1 MKKRVL
7 SLFLAIMLCLS
18 LLPAAAFAEGE
29 GGGMSGNTTIGG
41 ETGGTGGGVLVGENE
56 KTGGGFVVPSEQSG
70 TVSAPVAKV
79 GDTEYDTLDEILGEM
94 EPVEITLLGNVTE
107 DLTVYAETTI
117 NMDGHTIIG
126 DIEAND
132 SLTLENG
139 TVKGKVT
146 VDAADGTFIMT
157 APAGAEAA
165 IDGGLEA
172 KQGSCSV
179 TGAQIGVK
187 GTLYFDGDEL
197 TISGFEKAV
206 QLKEAAGPES
216 MTFYGSTDVGGKT
229 AEEASFKDGTYQIS
243 GEVAKKLTNKQAGG
257 STPTEPVTL
266 TLNST
271 SADIKAGET
280 ATFTAAYTGT
290 GKLNAYIQ
298 KNGQDENFT
307 VTWEKSGENTY
318 TISVETKAEIFTG
331 TYTLY
336 VHEVGNASVQ
346 AIAAIHITGLTPAAE
361 VNGVKYAL
369 LTKAFAAAKDG
380 DTVKLLADHTTDWDA
395 VEAGEEQMAVVKSTI
410 TLDLNGMT
418 VDYLIVGE
426 VVSDEEGGILDSY
439 DGNLT
444 VVDNIQGGSH
454 GKIKDLE
461 VVKGSLAIQGGQI
474 GDSDGGGLTCN
485 ENSGSVTISGGTVL
499 GLEVSEGATVTVT
512 GGTVLGLKVSEG
524 AAVTVNDGSAHAGAW
539 LNDGTLT
546 ITGGTFGKVLFNY
559 TGGNVDISGGVF
571 GSISNMNNIRIPVMS
586 LLADEVAFYGKDAGG
601 QYTVLQNSSK
611 TTLENVKVLEHTEHS
626 FLNGACI
633 ACGALTCDKSNNG
646 EEGGCIAH
654 VTILHYT
661 WHIKTLDQIAYH
673 LSAVGQWSSYYPTV
687 TVEFLS
693 DVTTDTSFRI
703 EQCLTYATLDLDGHT
718 ISGELSG
725 SPVAEVNYLY
735 GVHCVIIQNGTIEN
749 TAENGT
755 ALQLSSGATTL
766 ENVDV
771 KGDLAL
777 TYTFASSANYTPTF
791 LGGGSFTKICALPD
805 GSWQKTLEYMLPKG
819 YYFADI
825 TTHKR
830 VSQDAL
836 TIEDPLVNVTVLPCE
851 HKDENGKSTFTV
863 KHDRDDYFYCSIC
876 DNICPHESMT
886 PNADGSMHCNDCTL
900 DLAATATTKRGV
912 TIYYIKLSDAFNSST
927 TGALLKPLHD
937 QICTQLLLI
946 YNGGYTIDLNGCTVT
961 TQSESA
967 PYIPDYTVTFQN
979 SAEKPGSFVCNYID
993 VYGGG
998 TLAVPAENNNLT
1010 ISSVLFKQTGNG
1022 KLAGGSFGKITVES
1036 GKTLASLLVSGYC
1049 FTDSKSGKGAALY
1062 DADGNALTELTNVTV
1077 RLCSHDEA
1085 VYGSGGTWVC
1095 PCGQKT
1101 FVASITKGEATTYYT
1116 DLQKAFS
1123 AADASDTV
1131 KLLAAASGTANI
1143 NKVFALDLNG
1153 YGAEEINVSAKAT
1166 IKDSGETK
1174 GMIGKLTVSADGLT
1188 IGDLLEMGY
1197 AFKYENGNWMSNDRV
1212 TEGSSIAIHLAPIA
1226 SVTLRAKDAD
1236 GEEVSTTM
1244 PYGTTGAVRLD
1255 AACGQ
1260 PYGATQA
1267 TCVITKIEGGT
1278 MTSVSNSPGYTLPDD
1293 LTAGEHT
1300 YRVTFTSD
1308 GYSKS
1313 AEITITVT
1321 PVSLAGA
1328 IVAVGDLTYN
1338 GDAQTPEV
1346 TVTLDKKVLTK
1357 DKDYTLTGAEQTNA
1371 GSYHLTVTGKGGYE
1385 GEIGNVDWKIEPKT
1399 VTNPT
1404 INVAPCVY
1412 NGFEQT
1418 PRVELK
1424 DGERGIPEGEYTV
1437 AYSNNIN
1444 AGDGSLTIQDAAGGN
1459 YVVSGSTTFP
1469 IEQAS
1474 INTSNRWIE
1483 VRVFNELAKTYEV
1496 ELQPNLDN
1504 ILYEQRIDGTFGTV
1518 TYSLDEDGASTY
1530 ADYYELGTAKIEN
1543 GKLILPIKNGSGVP
1557 SGNYIVTLMLRVEST
1572 NFKSF
1577 DLPVHIIAR
1586 DKIVPRLAEGSTVS
1600 ATDITYGQTL
1610 ADSMLTVTGSM
1621 EAPSFDAPG
1630 TIQEVTGTFA
1640 WTDGTIRP
1648 EAGDY
1653 EAEWTFTPGEGYEE
1667 YAVATGTVTVK
1678 VEPAKLQDVSVL
1690 VPDTYYYTGD
1700 AQRVAVRTSGL
1711 GADDDTALTFTY
1723 SKTENGEYTSEVP
1736 EFTEAGTYTV
1746 YYKAEAAN
1754 HVTATGTFSVQIKP
1768 LPISLLAVEKIS
1780 KTYDGTASV
1789 TLSTEMLTF
1798 FSKAARRSD
1807 IKLPILALSF
1817 SNARFTMKQAD
1828 GSYLP
1833 SPEVGGGKALSF
1845 TMTLTSNNYVFER
1858 EPEGTKTVKE
1868 DISTDDV
1875 TKFTI
1880 TKADAPGVTIQ
1891 PAVTVI
1897 NGLAKT
1903 YEMALT
1909 DNLPKLSSPC
1919 EYGSVSYSVEGTY
1932 LTDGYKDT
1940 VKAEIVE
1947 ENGQYKLKLTV
1958 PAVDYTQES
1967 SVGTLDIKVVSDNY
1981 QDFTLTIGVKTKNKT
1996 VPVPDGEISATD
2008 ITYGQTLADS
2018 KITGN
2023 MKDGNKEVTGTFA
2036 WTDGTIKPN
2045 AGSYEAEWTFTPDA
2059 SNGGIYAAATGK
2071 VSVKVNPKD
2080 IKGATVTLKS
2090 DSFEYD
2096 GTRKDP
2102 EVASVVLDGETLV
2115 YGQYN
2120 DYGYH
2125 YDMASDVGT
2134 YNLVVGG
2141 NHNYTG
2147 SVSVTWSITPKTVTP
2162 KIEVA
2167 SCTYTGDTLTPDVTL
2182 KDDLGNTIDPKEY
2195 EVSYSSN
2202 TNAGTG
2208 TVTIKDAAGG
2218 NYVLNEASTTFT
2230 ITKAAAPTLEDI
2242 AISHKHTVTTG
2253 EKTIGS
2259 IMPVDAGALSFTK
2272 GTESTTGSVTVSS
2285 WAVDAATGKVTYT
2298 LSSGTAGDTV
2308 TLPVTIS
2315 STNYADTVIN
2325 VVITLTRRDDQAAL
2339 VITGADAVIYGEKLT
2354 LTTTGGSGTG
2364 AVTYRI
2370 DTAYSTGEAT
2380 IDPETGVLTPVKV
2393 GSVSVIATKAGDKD
2407 YNDVTSWYFV
2417 ISIKK
2422 GTPTGA
2428 PNYTKITTGGK
2439 TRKDAALTIE
2449 GSTLNPNVGKLE
2461 WVDDE
2466 GDVLPGDTRV
2476 EANKTYKWRFTPTDT
2491 NYTTMTGEIEL
2502 YHKSSSGG
2510 GSGSNSGSYTITVK
2524 DAQNGDVTTDRKSAS
2539 AGTTVTITVK
2549 PDSGYVLDDL
2559 TVTDSKG
2566 NDIKLTGKGGG
2577 KYTFTMP
2584 SSKVTVEASFAPVK
2598 SENPF
2603 TDVPSGAY
2611 YEDAVIWAVKN
2622 EITGGTSATT
2632 FDPNGFCTRAQA
2644 VTFLWRAAGSPAP
2657 KSTAMPF
2664 TDVPAGSYYYDAVLW
2679 AIENGVTK
2687 GTSDTTF
2694 SPNANCSRGQIVT
2707 FLWRSQKSPDAAA
2720 ANPFTDVAANAYYTS
2735 AVLWAVEK
2743 SITGGTSATTFSPS
2757 ANCTRAQIV
2766 TFIYRCMK

>member
-7 SLFLAIMLCLS
+7 SLFLALTLCLT
-18 LLPAAAFAEGE
+18 LLPTAAFAEG
-29 GGGMSGNTTIGG
+29 
-41 ETGGTGGGVLVGENE
+41 
-56 KTGGGFVVPSEQSG
+56 KTGGEDGTSDGSEPQY
-70 TVSAPVAKV
+70 VAQV
-79 GDTEYDTLDEILGEM
+79 GETKYETMQDALDEMSED
-94 EPVEITLLGNVTE
+94 EITLLDDINE
-107 DLTVYAETTI
+107 AELSTSVPTTI
-117 NMDGHTIIG
+117 NMNGYSITG

-146 VDAADGTFIMT
+146 VDAADGAFIMT

-165 IDGGLEA
+165 IDGGLEVND
-172 KQGSCSV
+172 GSCSV
-179 TGAQIGVK
+179 SGAKIGVK
-187 GTLYFDGDEL
+187 DTLFFGGTDMVITGTDKAVEL
-197 TISGFEKAV
+197 TAAAEPSGKKFH
-206 QLKEAAGPES
+206 
-216 MTFYGSTDVGGKT
+216 GSTNVDGGT
-229 AEEASFKDGTYQIS
+229 AEEATFDGSTYQVS
-243 GEVAKKLTNKQAGG
+243 GGVAKKLSYN
-257 STPTEPVTL
+257 SVTPEPSDPTL
-266 TLNST
+266 TLSPTEKTIN
-271 SADIKAGET
+271 AGET
-280 ATFTAAYTGT
+280 ATFTATYTGT
-290 GKLNAYIQ
+290 GTLNAYIQ
-298 KNGQDENFT
+298 KNGLDQNFDVST
-307 VTWEKSGENTY
+307 PTNNGGGTY
-318 TISVETKAEIFTG
+318 TITVKIAEETPTG
-331 TYTLY
+331 DYTLY
-336 VHEVGNASVQ
+336 VHETKDTSMQ
-346 AIAAIHITGLTPAAE
+346 AMAKIHVKGKDPVAEVIHPGATEGTKYFSLPAA
-361 VNGVKYAL
+361 L
-369 LTKAFAAAKDG
+369 DAAQDG
-380 DTVKLLADHTTDWDA
+380 DTVKLLADHTTNWSD
-395 VEAGEEQMAVVKSTI
+395 VEASEYSTLAVIKKTL
-410 TLDLNGMT
+410 TLDLNGKT
-418 VDYLIVGE
+418 VDYLEVGE
-426 VVSDEEGGILDSY
+426 VVPDEEGGILVSTE
-439 DGNLT
+439 GSLT
-444 VVDNIQGGSH
+444 IKDRGLGSVGTVSSLQLEKGKLTIEGGEIGEAGKTTSFVCSDETGEVNIQGGKVWYF
-454 GKIKDLE
+454 GCE
-461 VVKGSLAIQGGQI
+461 
-474 GDSDGGGLTCN
+474 
-485 ENSGSVTISGGTVL
+485 GGT
-499 GLEVSEGATVTVT
+499 ANIT
-512 GGTVLGLKVSEG
+512 GGTVYQLSVKKGVVNVSNG
-524 AAVTVNDGSAHAGAW
+524 TSHGGWNNDSTNYDSATWSVNG
-539 LNDGTLT
+539 GTLN
-546 ITGGTFGKVLFNY
+546 ITGGMFGKVRFNY
-559 TGGNVDISGGVF
+559 TGGNIDLSGGTF
-571 GSISNMNNIRIPVMS
+571 QSISNSNASASAPVMS
-586 LLADEVAFYGKDAGG
+586 LLADGYAFYGKDESGE
-601 QYTVLQNSSK
+601 YTVLQSSEE
-611 TTLENVKVLEHTEHS
+611 TSLTDVKVLEHTKHS

-633 ACGALTCDKSNNG
+633 ACGALTCK
-646 EEGGCIAH
+646 EGACIAH
-654 VTILHYT
+654 WTFESPTYSYVEHF
-661 WHIKTLDQIAYH
+661 KTLQALAGYFSHWKWLDY
-673 LSAVGQWSSYYPTV
+673 SSVTVKFLTDVTV
-687 TVEFLS
+687 TEPLTFS
-693 DVTTDTSFRI
+693 QCDTHVI
-703 EQCLTYATLDLDGHT
+703 LDLDGHT
-718 ISGELSG
+718 ISGKLDT
-725 SPVAEVNYLY
+725 PMIDVNFSY
-735 GVHCVIIQNGTIEN
+735 GGGVGAGNVYVLHCIAFQNGTIEN
-749 TAENGT
+749 TGSGA
-755 ALQLSSGATTL
+755 ALRLSCGATTL
-766 ENVDV
+766 ENVNV
-771 KGDLAL
+771 NGDLVL
-777 TYTFASSANYTPTF
+777 TSKFASSTSYTPTF
-791 LGGGSFTKICALPD
+791 LGGGTFTKICALPD

-1116 DLQKAFS
+1116 DLQEAFK
-1123 AADASDTV
+1123 AADGGDTV
-1131 KLLAAASGTANI
+1131 KLLAAASGTVNI

-1278 MTSVSNSPGYTLPDD
+1278 MTSVSNFPGYTLPDD

-1653 EAEWTFTPGEGYEE
+1653 EAEWTFTPDASYGGV
-1667 YAVATGTVTVK
+1667 YANATGKVKITVS
-1678 VEPAKLQDVSVL
+1678 PAQLQDVSVL
-1690 VPDTYYYTGD
+1690 VPDTYYYTGKP
-1700 AQRVAVRTSGL
+1700 QRAGVSAAGL
-1711 GADDDTALTFTY
+1711 GVCGERPTFTY

-1736 EFTEAGTYTV
+1736 AFTEAGTYTV
-1746 YYKAEAAN
+1746 YYKAEAEN
-1754 HVTATGTFSVQIKP
+1754 HITATGTFSVQIKP
-1768 LPISLLAVEKIS
+1768 LPISLLTIDKIS

-1798 FSKAARRSD
+1798 FSKAAGRSD

-1828 GSYLP
+1828 GSYVD

-1845 TMTLTSNNYVFER
+1845 TMTIKSDNYVFER

-1880 TKADAPGVTIQ
+1880 TKATAPGVTIQ

-2059 SNGGIYAAATGK
+2059 SNGGIYANATGK

-2080 IKGATVTLKS
+2080 IKGAKVTLKS

-2162 KIEVA
+2162 TIEVA
-2167 SCTYTGDTLTPDVTL
+2167 SCSYTGDALTPDVTL
-2182 KDDLGNTIDPKEY
+2182 TDDIGNTIDPKEY
-2195 EVSYSSN
+2195 TVSYSNN

-2242 AISHKHTVTTG
+2242 VISHKYTVTTG

-2259 IMPVDAGALSFTK
+2259 TMPVDAGALSFTK

-2339 VITGADAVIYGEKLT
+2339 VITGADAVIYGEKLI

-2364 AVTYRI
+2364 AVTFAV
-2370 DTAYSTGEAT
+2370 TNGTGEAT
-2380 IDPETGVLTPVKV
+2380 IEADTGVLTPVKV
-2393 GSVSVIATKAGDKD
+2393 GTVTVTATKAGDSE
-2407 YNDVTSWYFV
+2407 YSAAVSAPFTVT
-2417 ISIKK
+2417 I
-2422 GTPTGA
+2422 TQAAPTGE
-2428 PNYTKITTGGK
+2428 PKYTEITTGGK
-2439 TRKDAALTIE
+2439 TLKDAALMLD
-2449 GSTLNPNVGKLE
+2449 GSTLKPNVGKLE
-2461 WVDDE
+2461 WVDDK
-2466 GDVLPGDTRV
+2466 GNVLPDDTKV
-2476 EANKTYKWRFTPTDT
+2476 EANKRYTWRFTPADD
-2491 NYTTMTGEIEL
+2491 NYAVLTGEIEL
-2502 YHKSSSGG
+2502 YHKSSSG
-2510 GSGSNSGSYTITVK
+2510 SSSSSGSYTITVK
-2524 DAQNGDVTTDRKSAS
+2524 DTQNGDVTTDRKSAS

-2577 KYTFTMP
+2577 KYTFAMP
-2584 SSKVTVEASFAPVK
+2584 DGKVTVEASFAPAK

-2622 EITGGTSATT
+2622 GITGGTSAAT
-2632 FDPNGFCTRAQA
+2632 FAPDGFCTRAQA

-2657 KSTAMPF
+2657 KSAAMPF
-2664 TDVPAGSYYYDAVLW
+2664 ADVPAGSYYYDAVLW
-2679 AIENGVTK
+2679 AIENDITK

>member
-1 MKKRVL
+1 MKKRLL
-7 SLFLAIMLCLS
+7 SLALCLA
-18 LLPAAAFAEGE
+18 LCLGLFPFGALATGGGIYVPPGGPTE
-29 GGGMSGNTTIGG
+29 GGGGTYIPGEDTRTEIWCVSKPDSIGRSYDGTTDGG
-41 ETGGTGGGVLVGENE
+41 RIPINLTFTDGTNE
-56 KTGGGFVVPSEQSG
+56 IEFKEGTDFSAVKTFDSADAGWH
-70 TVSAPVAKV
+70 TV
-79 GDTEYDTLDEILGEM
+79 T
-94 EPVEITLLGNVTE
+94 VEITLIGEAAAKYKLKAGEEKFEIGGNINKAHP
-107 DLTVYAETTI
+107 DLTVSLSKAACTVGEKILPLLSVEGAPEDAEVTYYYLAAEFKNWAGSSDAEGGTSMPAIDGNTAISEPGTYYVYAKTGGTKNYEEERSTTAELTV
-117 NMDGHTIIG
+117 N
-126 DIEAND
+126 EAVVEAA
-132 SLTLENG
+132 S
-139 TVKGKVT
+139 VT
-146 VDAADGTFIMT
+146 KADGTV
-157 APAGAEAA
+157 
-165 IDGGLEA
+165 
-172 KQGSCSV
+172 S
-179 TGAQIGVK
+179 
-187 GTLYFDGDEL
+187 
-197 TISGFEKAV
+197 
-206 QLKEAAGPES
+206 
-216 MTFYGSTDVGGKT
+216 
-229 AEEASFKDGTYQIS
+229 GTY
-243 GEVAKKLTNKQAGG
+243 K
-257 STPTEPVTL
+257 TL
-266 TLNST
+266 P
-271 SADIKAGET
+271 
-280 ATFTAAYTGT
+280 AA
-290 GKLNAYIQ
+290 LNAAQ
-298 KNGQDENFT
+298 
-307 VTWEKSGENTY
+307 
-318 TISVETKAEIFTG
+318 
-331 TYTLY
+331 
-336 VHEVGNASVQ
+336 
-346 AIAAIHITGLTPAAE
+346 
-361 VNGVKYAL
+361 
-369 LTKAFAAAKDG
+369 DG
-380 DTVKLLADHTTDWDA
+380 DTVKLLADHVTDVDA
-395 VEAGEEQMAVVKSTI
+395 LTALGEDFTFEQYASIVPVVTKTL
-410 TLDLNGMT
+410 TLDLNHKT
-418 VDYLIVGE
+418 VDYLEVGFTE
-426 VVSDEEGGILDSY
+426 TNEKTQKKETLAT
-439 DGNLT
+439 GNLT
-444 VVDNIQGGSH
+444 VTSEAAYGRISNLMFMAGALDIRSGEIGGS
-454 GKIKDLE
+454 GC
-461 VVKGSLAIQGGQI
+461 A
-474 GDSDGGGLTCN
+474 GLFCDA
-485 ENSGSVTISGGTVL
+485 NSGSVTVSNGTVYGLTVSEGASVTVNGGSNHAGEWVVASGATLNITDGTFGDVQFTHNGTIAISGGTF
-499 GLEVSEGATVTVT
+499 
-512 GGTVLGLKVSEG
+512 K
-524 AAVTVNDGSAHAGAW
+524 
-539 LNDGTLT
+539 
-546 ITGGTFGKVLFNY
+546 
-559 TGGNVDISGGVF
+559 
-571 GSISNMNNIRIPVMS
+571 SIKSYIAEELQPLMS
-586 LLADEVAFYGKDAGG
+586 LLADGYAFYGKDADEK
-601 QYTVLQNSSK
+601 YTVLQNSSK

-661 WHIKTLDQIAYH
+661 WHIKTLGQIAYH
-673 LSAVGQWSSYYPTV
+673 LSAVGQWSSNYPTV

-1116 DLQKAFS
+1116 DLQEAFS

-1278 MTSVSNSPGYTLPDD
+1278 MTSVSNFPGYTLPDD

-1640 WTDGTIRP
+1640 WTDGTVRP
-1648 EAGDY
+1648 DAGDY
-1653 EAEWTFTPGEGYEE
+1653 EAEWTFTPAAGYEE
-1667 YAVATGTVTVK
+1667 YA
-1678 VEPAKLQDVSVL
+1678 PA
-1690 VPDTYYYTGD
+1690 
-1700 AQRVAVRTSGL
+1700 
-1711 GADDDTALTFTY
+1711 
-1723 SKTENGEYTSEVP
+1723 
-1736 EFTEAGTYTV
+1736 
-1746 YYKAEAAN
+1746 
-1754 HVTATGTFSVQIKP
+1754 
-1768 LPISLLAVEKIS
+1768 
-1780 KTYDGTASV
+1780 
-1789 TLSTEMLTF
+1789 
-1798 FSKAARRSD
+1798 
-1807 IKLPILALSF
+1807 
-1817 SNARFTMKQAD
+1817 
-1828 GSYLP
+1828 
-1833 SPEVGGGKALSF
+1833 
-1845 TMTLTSNNYVFER
+1845 
-1858 EPEGTKTVKE
+1858 
-1868 DISTDDV
+1868 
-1875 TKFTI
+1875 
-1880 TKADAPGVTIQ
+1880 
-1891 PAVTVI
+1891 
-1897 NGLAKT
+1897 
-1903 YEMALT
+1903 
-1909 DNLPKLSSPC
+1909 
-1919 EYGSVSYSVEGTY
+1919 
-1932 LTDGYKDT
+1932 
-1940 VKAEIVE
+1940 
-1947 ENGQYKLKLTV
+1947 
-1958 PAVDYTQES
+1958 
-1967 SVGTLDIKVVSDNY
+1967 
-1981 QDFTLTIGVKTKNKT
+1981 
-1996 VPVPDGEISATD
+1996 
-2008 ITYGQTLADS
+2008 
-2018 KITGN
+2018 
-2023 MKDGNKEVTGTFA
+2023 
-2036 WTDGTIKPN
+2036 
-2045 AGSYEAEWTFTPDA
+2045 
-2059 SNGGIYAAATGK
+2059 
-2071 VSVKVNPKD
+2071 
-2080 IKGATVTLKS
+2080 
-2090 DSFEYD
+2090 
-2096 GTRKDP
+2096 
-2102 EVASVVLDGETLV
+2102 
-2115 YGQYN
+2115 
-2120 DYGYH
+2120 
-2125 YDMASDVGT
+2125 
-2134 YNLVVGG
+2134 
-2141 NHNYTG
+2141 
-2147 SVSVTWSITPKTVTP
+2147 
-2162 KIEVA
+2162 
-2167 SCTYTGDTLTPDVTL
+2167 
-2182 KDDLGNTIDPKEY
+2182 
-2195 EVSYSSN
+2195 
-2202 TNAGTG
+2202 TG
-2208 TVTIKDAAGG
+2208 TVTIKVNKATPTFIAPTAQENLTYTGQEQALITAGSVTNYGTMQYSLTENGTYSQAIPAGTDAGTYTVWYRVIGDANHNDTAPASVAVRIGKKPLTITGVTAASKPYDGTTNADISSVTFDNVTLNRGTDYTVTASFDDASVG
-2218 NYVLNEASTTFT
+2218 NGKNITATVSLMEQAARNYALEQSSFLTTGS
-2230 ITKAAAPTLEDI
+2230 ITKAAPTYTPPTANDLTYNGTAQELFKAGTTQDGTMLYSMSKTSDFLPNVPLIRKAGTYTFYYQVRGDGNHTDSDI
-2242 AISHKHTVTTG
+2242 GTITVTIKKAPLTITAKDKSAYVG
-2253 EKTIGS
+2253 STAPDLSNPELNKDYTVSGLFGRDQLTKSPVLSYATEKPDMSQIGS
-2259 IMPVDAGALSFTK
+2259 VDINISDADAG
-2272 GTESTTGSVTVSS
+2272 
-2285 WAVDAATGKVTYT
+2285 
-2298 LSSGTAGDTV
+2298 
-2308 TLPVTIS
+2308 
-2315 STNYADTVIN
+2315 
-2325 VVITLTRRDDQAAL
+2325 R
-2339 VITGADAVIYGEKLT
+2339 
-2354 LTTTGGSGTG
+2354 
-2364 AVTYRI
+2364 
-2370 DTAYSTGEAT
+2370 
-2380 IDPETGVLTPVKV
+2380 
-2393 GSVSVIATKAGDKD
+2393 
-2407 YNDVTSWYFV
+2407 
-2417 ISIKK
+2417 
-2422 GTPTGA
+2422 
-2428 PNYTKITTGGK
+2428 NYTITYVSGKLNITT
-2439 TRKDAALTIE
+2439 R
-2449 GSTLNPNVGKLE
+2449 S
-2461 WVDDE
+2461 
-2466 GDVLPGDTRV
+2466 
-2476 EANKTYKWRFTPTDT
+2476 
-2491 NYTTMTGEIEL
+2491 
-2502 YHKSSSGG
+2502 SSSG
-2510 GSGSNSGSYTITVK
+2510 SSNSGTKTDTVK
-2524 DAQNGDVTTDRKSAS
+2524 NPDGSTTKTETKADGSKTETTTAS
-2539 AGTTVTITVK
+2539 SDGGSTGTTVTKTDAKGNTTTEASAKLSDRDVKEAQEKGKAVTVPVKEIEAAKDANAAAKIKIDVPNNADKTTVEIPVENVTSGTVAVIVHEDGTEELVKDSKPTEGGVQLELSGSTTVK
-2549 PDSGYVLDDL
+2549 IIDNSKTFDDTKDHWSRDEVNFVAARELFNGVGGNQFGVSEPMTRGMVNTVLARLAGVD
-2559 TVTDSKG
+2559 TTPSQGQAWYEVGTDWAKKNGISDG
-2566 NDIKLTGKGGG
+2566 TDPT
-2577 KYTFTMP
+2577 
-2584 SSKVTVEASFAPVK
+2584 APVTR
-2598 SENPF
+2598 EQL
-2603 TDVPSGAY
+2603 
-2611 YEDAVIWAVKN
+2611 
-2622 EITGGTSATT
+2622 ATLLY
-2632 FDPNGFCTRAQA
+2632 RY
-2644 VTFLWRAAGSPAP
+2644 AGSPSVSGTLHAADAASVSDYAKDALLWANQNGIVNGVGSNTIAP
-2657 KSTAMPF
+2657 K
-2664 TDVPAGSYYYDAVLW
+2664 D
-2679 AIENGVTK
+2679 
-2687 GTSDTTF
+2687 
-2694 SPNANCSRGQIVT
+2694 NAQRAQ
-2707 FLWRSQKSPDAAA
+2707 
-2720 ANPFTDVAANAYYTS
+2720 VAAMLARYLQN
-2735 AVLWAVEK
+2735 
-2743 SITGGTSATTFSPS
+2743 
-2757 ANCTRAQIV
+2757 Q
-2766 TFIYRCMK
+2766 

>member
-1 MKKRVL
+1 MKKRIL
-7 SLFLAIMLCLS
+7 SLFLALTLCLT
-18 LLPAAAFAEGE
+18 LLPTAAFAEG
-29 GGGMSGNTTIGG
+29 
-41 ETGGTGGGVLVGENE
+41 
-56 KTGGGFVVPSEQSG
+56 KTGGEDGTSDGSEPQY
-70 TVSAPVAKV
+70 VAQIGETKYETMQ
-79 GDTEYDTLDEILGEM
+79 DALDEMSEN
-94 EPVEITLLGNVTE
+94 EITLLGNVTE
-107 DLTVYAETTI
+107 DLTVYAATTI
-117 NMDGHTIIG
+117 HMNGFSITG
-126 DIEAND
+126 DIDATD

-139 TVKGKVT
+139 TVIGNVT
-146 VDAADGTFIMT
+146 VDCSEDDGAFTMT
-157 APAGAEAA
+157 APADAEAA
-165 IDGGLEA
+165 IDGGLNVVS
-172 KQGSCSV
+172 GSCSV
-179 TGAQIGVK
+179 SGAKVGVK
-187 GTLYFDGDEL
+187 DTLVFGDDSMVI
-197 TISGFEKAV
+197 TGIDKAV
-206 QLKEAAGPES
+206 ELDAAVDKQL
-216 MTFYGSTDVGGKT
+216 YGSTNADGDA
-229 AEEASFKDGTYQIS
+229 AEEASFKDGTYQVS
-243 GEVAKKLTNKQAGG
+243 GGVAKKLSNKQEGG
-257 STPTEPVTL
+257 SAPVEPASLTL
-266 TLNST
+266 TPETANVAAS
-271 SADIKAGET
+271 ET
-280 ATFTAAYTGT
+280 ATFTATYTGT
-290 GKLNAYIQ
+290 GTLNAYIQ
-298 KNGQDENFT
+298 KNGLDQNFGVST
-307 VTWEKSGENTY
+307 PTNNGDGTY
-318 TISVETKAEIFTG
+318 TITVKIAEETPTG
-331 TYTLY
+331 DYTLY
-336 VHEVGNASVQ
+336 VHETKDTSVQ
-346 AIAAIHITGLTPAAE
+346 AMAKIHVKGKDPVAEVIHPGAMEGTKYFSLPAA
-361 VNGVKYAL
+361 L
-369 LTKAFAAAKDG
+369 DAAQDG
-380 DTVKLLADHTTDWDA
+380 DTVKLLADHTTNWSD
-395 VEAGEEQMAVVKSTI
+395 VEASEYSTLAVIKKTL
-410 TLDLNGMT
+410 TLDLNGKT
-418 VDYLIVGE
+418 VDYLEVGE
-426 VVSDEEGGILDSY
+426 VVPDEEGGILEST

-444 VVDNIQGGSH
+444 VMCNGSTLGKITDLNFVKGTLDIQGGVIGTNTSSTEGNSGQFTCH
-454 GKIKDLE
+454 G
-461 VVKGSLAIQGGQI
+461 
-474 GDSDGGGLTCN
+474 
-485 ENSGSVTISGGTVL
+485 NSGSVTISGGTVY
-499 GLEVSEGATVTVT
+499 GVTVGEGASVTVS
-512 GGTVLGLKVSEG
+512 GGSMHEG
-524 AAVTVNDGSAHAGAW
+524 NW
-539 LNDGTLT
+539 FNDGTLT
-546 ITGGTFGKVLFNY
+546 ITGGTFGNVSFRNN
-559 TGGNVDISGGVF
+559 GGTIAISGGTF
-571 GSISNMNNIRIPVMS
+571 GEITNTNANGKISVAP
-586 LLADEVAFYGKDAGG
+586 LLADECAFYGKDASGD
-601 QYTVLQNSSK
+601 YTVLQNSSK

-673 LSAVGQWSSYYPTV
+673 LSAVGQWSGNYPTV

-771 KGDLAL
+771 KGNLAL

-791 LGGGSFTKICALPD
+791 LGGGSFTRIHPVANDVNGKWSKKLSEMLGEGCWFLDSAGDRINANKWL
-805 GSWQKTLEYMLPKG
+805 GSTDNSNINE
-819 YYFADI
+819 
-825 TTHKR
+825 
-830 VSQDAL
+830 
-836 TIEDPLVNVTVLPCE
+836 LVNVRVKACD
-851 HKDENGKSTFTV
+851 HKDADGKYTLFENAEMRYGSLAKRCTVCGNLCPHDEITEGQNPTCVACGLPIVIKTTNLLNGKAIGPWYYTGLNDAMYEILHVNKGRRPTLELLADTESDSSYEWMTN
-863 KHDRDDYFYCSIC
+863 DY
-876 DNICPHESMT
+876 
-886 PNADGSMHCNDCTL
+886 DGIFI
-900 DLAATATTKRGV
+900 DLAGHTLKLTGDQNKASYWV
-912 TIYYIKLSDAFNSST
+912 TIQNTSDTHAEVRGTVNVYHKDSRSKLVILDT
-927 TGALLKPLHD
+927 D
-937 QICTQLLLI
+937 
-946 YNGGYTIDLNGCTVT
+946 
-961 TQSESA
+961 
-967 PYIPDYTVTFQN
+967 
-979 SAEKPGSFVCNYID
+979 
-993 VYGGG
+993 
-998 TLAVPAENNNLT
+998 NNLT
-1010 ISSVLFKQTGNG
+1010 IETVKFVDDGTAE
-1022 KLAGGSFGKITVES
+1022 LAGGSFGKITVPT
-1036 GKTLASLLVSGYC
+1036 GKPLASLLVSGYY
-1049 FTDSKSGKGAALY
+1049 FADSNSTTGAPAALY

-1116 DLQKAFS
+1116 DLQEAFS

-1212 TEGSSIAIHLAPIA
+1212 TEGSSIAVHLAPIA

-1278 MTSVSNSPGYTLPDD
+1278 MTSVSNFPGYTLPDD

-1653 EAEWTFTPGEGYEE
+1653 EAEWTFTP
-1667 YAVATGTVTVK
+1667 
-1678 VEPAKLQDVSVL
+1678 
-1690 VPDTYYYTGD
+1690 
-1700 AQRVAVRTSGL
+1700 
-1711 GADDDTALTFTY
+1711 
-1723 SKTENGEYTSEVP
+1723 
-1736 EFTEAGTYTV
+1736 
-1746 YYKAEAAN
+1746 
-1754 HVTATGTFSVQIKP
+1754 
-1768 LPISLLAVEKIS
+1768 
-1780 KTYDGTASV
+1780 
-1789 TLSTEMLTF
+1789 
-1798 FSKAARRSD
+1798 
-1807 IKLPILALSF
+1807 
-1817 SNARFTMKQAD
+1817 
-1828 GSYLP
+1828 
-1833 SPEVGGGKALSF
+1833 
-1845 TMTLTSNNYVFER
+1845 
-1858 EPEGTKTVKE
+1858 
-1868 DISTDDV
+1868 
-1875 TKFTI
+1875 
-1880 TKADAPGVTIQ
+1880 
-1891 PAVTVI
+1891 
-1897 NGLAKT
+1897 
-1903 YEMALT
+1903 
-1909 DNLPKLSSPC
+1909 
-1919 EYGSVSYSVEGTY
+1919 
-1932 LTDGYKDT
+1932 
-1940 VKAEIVE
+1940 
-1947 ENGQYKLKLTV
+1947 
-1958 PAVDYTQES
+1958 
-1967 SVGTLDIKVVSDNY
+1967 
-1981 QDFTLTIGVKTKNKT
+1981 
-1996 VPVPDGEISATD
+1996 
-2008 ITYGQTLADS
+2008 
-2018 KITGN
+2018 
-2023 MKDGNKEVTGTFA
+2023 
-2036 WTDGTIKPN
+2036 
-2045 AGSYEAEWTFTPDA
+2045 DA
-2059 SNGGIYAAATGK
+2059 SNGGIYANATGK

-2115 YGQYN
+2115 YGQYS

-2162 KIEVA
+2162 TIEVA
-2167 SCTYTGDTLTPDVTL
+2167 SCSYTGDTLTPDVTL
-2182 KDDLGNTIDPKEY
+2182 TDDIGNTIDPKEY
-2195 EVSYSSN
+2195 TVSYSNN

-2242 AISHKHTVTTG
+2242 VISHKYTVTTG

-2259 IMPVDAGALSFTK
+2259 TMPVDAGALSFTK

-2325 VVITLTRRDDQAAL
+2325 VVITLTRRDDQKPL
-2339 VITGADAVIYGEKLT
+2339 TIIGDTSVIYGEKLT

-2364 AVTYRI
+2364 AVTYRV
-2370 DTAYSTGEAT
+2370 DTDHITGEAT
-2380 IDPETGVLTPVKV
+2380 IDPNTGVLTPVKV
-2393 GSVSVIATKAGDKD
+2393 GSVSVIATKEGDKD
-2407 YNDVTSWYFV
+2407 YNDVTSAPFV
-2417 ISIKK
+2417 LMIKPA
-2422 GTPTGA
+2422 TPSGE
-2428 PNYTKITTGGK
+2428 PNYTKITTSGK
-2439 TRKDAALTIE
+2439 TLADAQLT
-2449 GSTLNPNVGKLE
+2449 VGTITPAGTIS
-2461 WVDDE
+2461 WDA
-2466 GDVLPGDTRV
+2466 GDTQSV
-2476 EANKTYKWRFTPTDT
+2476 AANTAYNWTFKPTDT
-2491 NYTTMTGEIEL
+2491 VNYNNLTGSITP
-2502 YHKSSSGG
+2502 YTVSHSGG
-2510 GSGSNSGSYTITVK
+2510 GGGSSHSSRYAITVDKTENGTITVSP
-2524 DAQNGDVTTDRKSAS
+2524 KSAS
-2539 AGTTVTITVK
+2539 KGDTVTITVK
-2549 PDSGYVLDDL
+2549 PDKGYELDTLKVLDKDGDR
-2559 TVTDSKG
+2559 V
-2566 NDIKLTGKGGG
+2566 KLTEKNG
-2577 KYTFTMP
+2577 KYTFVMP
-2584 SSKVTVEASFAPVK
+2584 ASKVIVKGSFAAEAP
-2598 SENPF
+2598 EQIF
-2603 TDVPSGAY
+2603 FDVPVNAY
-2611 YEDAVIWAVKN
+2611 YYNAVKWAADKG
-2622 EITGGTSATT
+2622 ITGGVSPTLFAP
-2632 FDPNGFCTRAQA
+2632 DQPCTRAQI

-2657 KSTAMPF
+2657 KSTAMAF

-2720 ANPFTDVAANAYYTS
+2720 ANPFTDVAADAYYIS
-2735 AVLWAVEK
+2735 AVLWAVERN
-2743 SITGGTSATTFSPS
+2743 ITGGTSATTFSPS